1 MMVEVGEWHYNRV
14 LEGGLDDGFTDSS
27 GCGVDAQG
35 LVEGLLGGFG
45 AGGFSHMQGAPVGPA
60 EGGGDALLPFE
71 DSVKGGPTSVGALPL
86 GTPSGASPNPPR

>member
-60 EGGGDALLPFE
+60 EGGCADCATPECVARTPCIASALSRE
-71 DSVKGGPTSVGALPL
+71 
-86 GTPSGASPNPPR
+86 